1 MSYNNIDNQG
11 IAEVS
16 VIMPVYNG
24 QVYIERGIKAVLNQS
39 LYNIE
44 LIVVDDG
51 STDNTAA
58 ICNQLAC
65 EDKRVIVLHEQHRGV
80 THARQIGLNHVGG
93 KYVIHLDSDDFYDS
107 TMLEN
112 LVLCAEKNNSDMVIC
127 DWEVQD
133 EQSKVYQSQ
142 EPTEL
147 NCEAIAND
155 IICGKT
161 HGSLC
166 NKLIKTSI
174 IREND
179 IAFRSQLT
187 MREDLFF
194 VLDVLLHI
202 NKISYLPKSLY
213 TYNRMQNTR
222 SLTQRYIAD
231 VQNFY
236 LQEIL
241 FHSWILRYPLISDN
255 LLKYMRERLMSDAY
269 ITLVRNVFD
278 EKKWCD
284 LLRPYREDLSN
295 TSNSKYNKL
304 LVLVALDH
312 SYVIAQK
319 WSKMFEKMRFRKM
332 QILRLLRHT

>member
-24 QVYIERGIKAVLNQS
+24 QAYIDKGIMGVLNQS

-58 ICNQLAC
+58 ICDQLAC

-112 LVLCAEKNNSDMVIC
+112 LVVCAEKNNSDMVIC

-142 EPTEL
+142 KPTDFTR
-147 NCEAIAND
+147 EAVAND
-155 IICGKT
+155 IISGKI

-174 IREND
+174 IKDND
-179 IAFRSQLT
+179 IAFRTELK
-187 MREDLFF
+187 MREDMFF

-241 FHSWILRYPLISDN
+241 FHSWILRYPLISDG
-255 LLKYMRERLMSDAY
+255 LLNYMRERLMSDAY

-319 WSKMFEKMRFRKM
+319 WSKMLEIMRFRKM
-332 QILRLLRHT
+332 QILSLFGCA